1 MKSLGKHS
9 KGLTVRTE
17 NTLLPSNSKANVRFR
32 GKVEYKYLLQHED
45 KVEENR
51 KVREVKSVDQF
62 PVLWGV
68 SFALPVMMS
77 LSR

>member
-1 MKSLGKHS
+1 M
-9 KGLTVRTE
+9 E
-17 NTLLPSNSKANVRFR
+17 C
-32 GKVEYKYLLQHED
+32 KYLLQHED

-62 PVLWGV
+62 PVLWDV

>member
-1 MKSLGKHS
+1 M
-9 KGLTVRTE
+9 RTE
-17 NTLLPSNSKANVRFR
+17 NTLLSSNSKTNVRFR
-32 GKVEYKYLLQHED
+32 GKVECKYLLQHED

-62 PVLWGV
+62 PVLWDV